1 MKAIP
6 QARSTPRDDVRKYI
20 AIALTGVAVVAGGV
34 GGWAATATMAG
45 AIVAPGTVMVESY
58 VKKVQH
64 PTGGVVGEIQV
75 KDGDAVEQGQ
85 LVMRLDETVA
95 RASLGV
101 VTTQLD
107 ELAGRI
113 ARLRTERDGAEAIEF
128 PPSLAERAATKEI
141 AEIMAG
147 ERRLFE
153 SRRTG
158 REGQKAQL
166 GERIN
171 QLSQEIVG
179 LEALLVAKSRELD
192 LVNTELGE
200 NHKLWRLNLV
210 PLAKYTALQREAARI
225 TGERAQLVA
234 NIARAR
240 AAVAETRLQVI
251 ALDQDRATEVMK
263 DLREA
268 QAKVAELTE
277 RRAAAEDML
286 KRVEIRAP
294 RSGLVHQLSV
304 HTVGGVIAPGEQIMQ
319 IVPAN
324 DALIIEARV
333 SPRDI
338 DQVHAGQPAVVRF
351 PAFSQRTTPEFEGQV
366 VQVAADLTEDPQSRE
381 RYFAARLAF
390 AEESQP
396 RGQFQLLPGMS
407 AEVFIRTTERTPLS
421 YFLKPLSDQVERTFR
436 ED

>member
-20 AIALTGVAVVAGGV
+20 AIALTGVALVAGGV

-286 KRVEIRAP
+286 KRVDIRAP

>member
-286 KRVEIRAP
+286 KRVDIRAP

>member
-225 TGERAQLVA
+225 TGERTQLVA

-286 KRVEIRAP
+286 KRVDIRAP

-396 RGQFQLLPGMS
+396 RGPFQLLPGMS